1 MATTPFDSGLYR
13 DLFHDAEIGSL
24 FSDSAEVRAMMLVE
38 GALAK
43 AQGELGIIPE
53 LSAAFITRSTREIQ
67 VDPTGL
73 AAETAANGI
82 PVPALVN
89 AMRKAMEAPEHAQF
103 LHWGATTQDIM
114 DTALALRLRQVLAL
128 IETRMQAVLRLL
140 GDMAE
145 THATLP
151 MAGRTWMQV
160 ATPTSFGA
168 VVAGWGLPLLEL
180 HAAREGVRAGVVIVS
195 LSGAA
200 GTGAAYGPQAAEL
213 RQKLADELRLGNREA
228 SWHSARHGLAGLS
241 AWATQI
247 SASLAKM
254 GEDVLLMTQS
264 GIGELRLGGGGSSST
279 MPQKQ
284 NPVLPS
290 LLSALAR
297 GVIGANTVL
306 QGAAIH
312 RQQRDAAAWMSEWMA
327 LGQVCMGVGRGL
339 AVAEE
344 MLAGMTP
351 DPHAMRG
358 NIDDGRGLI
367 YAEALQFALADR
379 MTRPEAQAAVKELC
393 AEIIAQGGSLK
404 DAALAKWDAPE
415 LTAVFAPEAQLGLAP
430 SDAHGFAA
438 KTRA

>member
-24 FSDSAEVRAMMLVE
+24 FSDSAETRAMMLVE

-43 AQGELGIIPE
+43 VQGSLGIIPE
-53 LSAAFITRSTREIQ
+53 LSAAFIERSTREIQ

-73 AAETAANGI
+73 AADIGANGI
-82 PVPALVN
+82 PVPALVK

-128 IETRMQAVLRLL
+128 IEKRMQAVLTLL
-140 GDMAE
+140 ADMAE
-145 THATLP
+145 THAALP

-168 VVAGWGLPLLEL
+168 VVAGWGLPLLDL
-180 HAAREGVRAGVVIVS
+180 HEARADVRAGVVVVS

-200 GTGAAYGPQAAEL
+200 GTGAAYGPKATEL
-213 RQKLADELRLGNREA
+213 RARLAEELRLGNRDA
-228 SWHSARHGLAGLS
+228 SWHSARHGIAGLS

-254 GEDVLLMTQS
+254 GEDILLMSQS

-284 NPVLPS
+284 NPVMAS

-344 MLAGMTP
+344 MLKTLTP
-351 DPHAMRG
+351 DADAMLR

-367 YAEALQFALADR
+367 YAEALQFALTDR
-379 MTRPEAQAAVKELC
+379 MSRPNAQAAVKELC
-393 AEIIAQGGSLK
+393 QSVLAEGGSLK
-404 DAALAKWDAPE
+404 DAALAKWDAAE
-415 LTAVFAPEAQLGLAP
+415 LAALFTPEAQLGLAP
-430 SDAHGFAA
+430 SDARTFAA
-438 KTRA
+438 KARS